1 MEAITEQHYR
11 ELLTKAELKAADPS
25 GRIGKQL
32 TYSVP
37 VPRMVV
43 LHLAERD
50 AEAYVLDAV
59 LRVLEL
65 SGEWLL
71 TPRYGSA
78 SDLGLVD
85 KSIPTAAVSF
95 GPSEHPQLGHYLCTR
110 PMSFDSPGIDLY
122 VLSKNGNVLITWDH
136 HTADEGLSIELLS
149 ISDASRL
156 LVSLNELG
164 AELDLYYNDG

>member
-1 MEAITEQHYR
+1 MRIHLLIVRRKEMEAITEQHYR

-71 TPRYGSA
+71 PTSA
-78 SDLGLVD
+78 LSTSRFRPLRSHSALRSIHSLV
-85 KSIPTAAVSF
+85 
-95 GPSEHPQLGHYLCTR
+95 
-110 PMSFDSPGIDLY
+110 
-122 VLSKNGNVLITWDH
+122 ITS
-136 HTADEGLSIELLS
+136 A
-149 ISDASRL
+149 
-156 LVSLNELG
+156 
-164 AELDLYYNDG
+164 LDQ